1 MSQKYILAIDQG
13 TTGTKVIIFN
23 HQGEIVAAAYREFA
37 QYYPQP
43 GWVEHDPQEIWQ
55 VSLDVIGTALAGGKI
70 DAGDI
75 SAIGIANQR
84 ETTILW
90 DKYSGEPV
98 YNAIVWQCRRTAP
111 LCDELKAR
119 GLEDLIKRKTGLVID
134 AYFSATKMRW
144 ILDNVP
150 GIREKAQRGDVLFGT
165 IDSWLVW
172 KLTGGKVHIT
182 DYTNASRT
190 MLFNIYHFKWDE
202 ELIQEME
209 IPPQILPEVRS
220 SSEIYGYTVNN
231 GILRSGIPIAG
242 IAGDQQASLFG
253 QACFAPGMAKNTYG
267 TGCFLLLNLGR
278 EAVSPSGGLL
288 TTIACGGDGKPVYAL
303 EGSVFNTGAAIQW
316 LRDGLGII
324 DQVRDSESLARK
336 VEDTGGVYLVPAFT
350 GLGAPYWDMYARG
363 AILGITRGTRREHI
377 VRATLESIAYQSRDV
392 LEIMAVNAR
401 IGIERLRVDGGGA
414 ANDVLM
420 QFQADILGVT
430 IERPVITETTALG
443 AAYLA
448 GLATGYWR
456 NQEELSSRWRVGARF
471 EPKMDAE
478 KREHL
483 YSGWKR
489 AVKRVLSD

>member
-1 MSQKYILAIDQG
+1 MRQKYILAIDQG
-13 TTGTKVIIFN
+13 TTGTKVIVFN
-23 HQGEIVAAAYREFA
+23 QQGEIVAAAYREFA

-55 VSLDVIGTALAGGKI
+55 VSLDVISTALAGGKI

-90 DKYSGEPV
+90 DKYTGEPV

-119 GLEDLIKRKTGLVID
+119 GMEDLIKRKTGLVID
-134 AYFSATKMRW
+134 AYFSATKMMW

-150 GIREKAQRGDVLFGT
+150 GIREKAQRGDLLFGT

-202 ELIQEME
+202 ELIQEIE

-220 SSEIYGYTVNN
+220 SSEIFGYTVNN

-278 EAVSPSGGLL
+278 EAVPPPDGLL

-324 DQVRDSESLARK
+324 DQVRDSESLACK
-336 VEDTGGVYLVPAFT
+336 VEDTGGVYFVPAFT

-401 IGIERLRVDGGGA
+401 TGIEKLRVDGGGA

-456 NQEELSSRWRVGARF
+456 NQEELSYRWRVGARF

-483 YSGWKR
+483 YYGWKR

>member
-1 MSQKYILAIDQG
+1 
-13 TTGTKVIIFN
+13 
-23 HQGEIVAAAYREFA
+23 
-37 QYYPQP
+37 
-43 GWVEHDPQEIWQ
+43 
-55 VSLDVIGTALAGGKI
+55 
-70 DAGDI
+70 
-75 SAIGIANQR
+75 
-84 ETTILW
+84 
-90 DKYSGEPV
+90 
-98 YNAIVWQCRRTAP
+98 
-111 LCDELKAR
+111 
-119 GLEDLIKRKTGLVID
+119 
-134 AYFSATKMRW
+134 
-144 ILDNVP
+144 
-150 GIREKAQRGDVLFGT
+150 
-165 IDSWLVW
+165 
-172 KLTGGKVHIT
+172 
-182 DYTNASRT
+182 
-190 MLFNIYHFKWDE
+190 
-202 ELIQEME
+202 
-209 IPPQILPEVRS
+209 
-220 SSEIYGYTVNN
+220 
-231 GILRSGIPIAG
+231 
-242 IAGDQQASLFG
+242 
-253 QACFAPGMAKNTYG
+253 MAKNTYG

-278 EAVSPSGGLL
+278 EAVPPPDGLL

-324 DQVRDSESLARK
+324 DQVRDSESLACK
-336 VEDTGGVYLVPAFT
+336 VEDTGGVYFVPAFT

-401 IGIERLRVDGGGA
+401 IGIEKLRVDGGGA